1 MSALTQVNFVFFCNT
16 CDPPQIVTLPQY
28 EHQCGHCSAWIRR
41 FHTVSQEAFITIWLC
56 AKISADL
63 LNIGV
68 GQFISGDLSTQ
79 SLPTVSRGL
88 GVGVGR
94 PVTVTAG
101 SCSAALATVT
111 TIAKSPPAMSNRQK

>member
-16 CDPPQIVTLPQY
+16 CAPPQIVTLPQY
-28 EHQCGHCSAWIRR
+28 GHQRGHCSAWIRR

-68 GQFISGDLSTQ
+68 GQLISGDLSTQ
-79 SLPTVSRGL
+79 SLPTISRGL
-88 GVGVGR
+88 GVGVAR

-101 SCSAALATVT
+101 NGSAALAIAV
-111 TIAKSPPAMSNRQK
+111 TIAKSTQTMSNDQ